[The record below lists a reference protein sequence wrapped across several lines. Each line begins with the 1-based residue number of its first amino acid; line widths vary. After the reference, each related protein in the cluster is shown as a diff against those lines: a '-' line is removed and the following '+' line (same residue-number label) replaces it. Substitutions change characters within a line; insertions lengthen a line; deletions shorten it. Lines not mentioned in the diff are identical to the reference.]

1 MEISKEKRNLKKL
14 TLLALF
20 VIYMS
25 NGIFPAV
32 HISALYRV
40 LIVVFVF
47 MGLIY
52 FQNGR
57 RVLLVKRTLFFLI
70 AILGLQGITILIHG
84 IDTNSDLFLMLS
96 VLAALLI
103 TTVVDEKN
111 FLYGFRSAIYLISI
125 GSVFFYILG
134 WIFPY
139 YVSKIPGGLLQ
150 TTRWDNAYTLLGTF
164 VVRNRTASTYYR
176 SFGIFSEPG
185 QFQIFLSIGLI
196 IELFYMEKPSWKNI
210 VVLLGGIVSCSST
223 NGYIV
228 AAFIALAYFV
238 DINSEESW
246 FQKRFR
252 RGLIA
257 LLSVCVILLVFTNST
272 LFSELT
278 QSVLGKIGGLSTTYT
293 FDERGTSLERR
304 RAFDTALQIWIQHPI
319 VGYGYTGMRSYV
331 RQLNSSGFIMT
342 CSPLNWFARY
352 GTIYGIIANTCYCF
366 AFVNKPK
373 KIISRVFLAIALF
386 SMISAQAVTA
396 DIIIW
401 MLIFYGLE
409 NIVNQKPIEN
419 IL

>member
-1 MEISKEKRNLKKL
+1 MEISKEKRNLKEL

-57 RVLLVKRTLFFLI
+57 RVLLTKRKLFFLI
-70 AILGLQGITILIHG
+70 TILGLQGITILIHG

-96 VLAALLI
+96 VFAALLI
-103 TTVVDEKN
+103 TTAVDEKS

-139 YVSKIPGGLLQ
+139 YVSRIPSGLLQ
-150 TTRWDNAYTLLGTF
+150 TTRWDNAYTLVGTF
-164 VVRNRTASTYYR
+164 VVRNRTAATYYR

-210 VVLLGGIVSCSST
+210 VALLGGIVSCSST

-228 AAFIALAYFV
+228 AAFIALAYFI

-246 FQKRFR
+246 FQKKFR

-257 LLSVCVILLVFTNST
+257 LLSVCVILLVFTDST
-272 LFSELT
+272 LVSELT

-331 RQLNSSGFIMT
+331 KQLNSSGFIMT

-352 GTIYGIIANTCYCF
+352 GTLYGIIANICYCF
-366 AFVNKPK
+366 AFVNKPR
-373 KIISRVFLAIALF
+373 KIVSRVFLAIALF

-409 NIVNQKPIEN
+409 NIVNRKSIEN